1 MTQQEA
7 LKTEESIT
15 LIKDHFSAKLCK
27 ELNLVKVSSPLAVL
41 DGTGINDDLNGI
53 ERPVSFPI
61 KALQERIGV
70 VVHSLAKWK
79 RLRLKELGIEVEKG
93 ILTDMRALRP
103 DEDYTPLHSI
113 YVDQWDWEKH
123 INESNRTL
131 DYLKNTVKRI
141 YRALVETEKEVEAN
155 YPAIK
160 AILPNEITFIHS
172 EELLKMYPT
181 LSPKE
186 RENAIVEKH
195 SAVFLMGI
203 GGKLSNG
210 TIHDGRA
217 ADYDDWSSKNSDG
230 FLGLNGDIL
239 LWHPTLKCSFE
250 VSSMGIRVNKEALER
265 QLKEKDCEDRSTLLF
280 HNMLLTGNLPQSIGG
295 GIGQSR
301 TCMFMLKKTH
311 IGEVQVSIWGEEVK
325 EQLAKEG
332 INLL

>member
-131 DYLKNTVKRI
+131 DYLKNTVKGI
-141 YRALVETEKEVEAN
+141 YHALVETEKEVEAN

-160 AILPNEITFIHS
+160 AILPKDITFIHS

-181 LSPKE
+181 LSSKE

-195 SAVFLMGI
+195 GAVFLMGI
-203 GGKLSNG
+203 GGKLSND

-217 ADYDDWSSKNSDG
+217 ADYDDWSSTNSDG
-230 FLGLNGDIL
+230 YLGLNGDIL

>member
-123 INESNRTL
+123 MNESNRTL
-131 DYLKNTVKRI
+131 DYLKNTVKGI

-195 SAVFLMGI
+195 GAIFLMGI
-203 GGKLSNG
+203 GGKLSDG

-230 FLGLNGDIL
+230 FSGLNGDIL

-280 HNMLLTGNLPQSIGG
+280 HNMLLTGQLPQSIGG

-301 TCMFMLKKTH
+301 VCMFMLKKTH